1 MGKKKSSAG
10 DDTPISLESVLLTNA
25 ILESVTDE
33 LTDRLVAVRKL
44 SEVAIKIMPSDDMA
58 IPVFESIY
66 KILSEDIQTKLW
78 GIGEEDE

>member
-1 MGKKKSSAG
+1 MEFIKDQSINFFKNQ
-10 DDTPISLESVLLTNA
+10 TLTNA